1 MGDALQEY
9 LTETLIIVTKIFN
22 FFYAYAEYCID
33 NHMT

>member
-9 LTETLIIVTKIFN
+9 LTEVTKIFN